1 VTDTSTSAAPPLP
14 LGWRLELHDS
24 LPSTSDLL
32 VQRARAGEPA
42 GLAVLARRQTAG
54 RGREGRGWQSPAGNL
69 FLSVLLRPPG
79 SLRQAPAWSLLAAVA
94 LAEVLAALL
103 PDPAALRLKWPNDL
117 LLGGAKLAG
126 VLVEAAASPDGD
138 ALDWLVIGTGANLAV
153 APPLPDRAT
162 ASLQGAGAA
171 PVAPELVASA
181 YVAELDR
188 WERLWR
194 REGFGPLRAAW
205 LARGPAEGSELRLR
219 QGEGFLTGRFAGLAE
234 DGCLLLEVDGRRR
247 AIAAGEVVPPGHAA
261 GPGVPSP

>member
-1 VTDTSTSAAPPLP
+1 VTDSSAIAAAAPPLP
-14 LGWRLELHDS
+14 PGWRLELHES
-24 LPSTSDLL
+24 LSSTSDHL
-32 VQRARAGEPA
+32 VQRAHAGEPA

-94 LAEVLAALL
+94 LAEALAVRL
-103 PDPAALRLKWPNDL
+103 PDPEALSLKWPNDL

-126 VLVEAAASPDGD
+126 VLVEVAASPEGD
-138 ALDWLVIGTGANLAV
+138 SLDWLVIGTGVNLAV

-162 ASLQGAGAA
+162 ASLLGAGAA
-171 PVAPELVASA
+171 PVAPEVFAGA
-181 YVAELDR
+181 YLATLNH

-194 REGFGPLRAAW
+194 REGFRRLRAAW
-205 LARGPAEGSELRLR
+205 LARGPAEGSELRVR

-234 DGCLLLEVDGRRR
+234 DGCLLLDVDGRRR
-247 AIAAGEVVPPGHAA
+247 AIAAGEVAPG
-261 GPGVPSP
+261 